1 MNTDGI
7 VRMRILGVAFF
18 GLALCLAVPAGA
30 QETLQAVAN
39 QAGAELEESLQQ
51 LSEVREEIGKEKIPL
66 SKKLSGLEDKVLAA
80 RREYDEAARELDNRS
95 LETANLKNEIKA
107 KSQEASYISNLL
119 DEYVRNFEARV
130 HIGELQRYK
139 AAVEGARGASASGDA
154 TTLSKLT
161 EQMKVLEGAVDRI
174 QKVAGGEVFGGTA
187 VAANGEVKKGTF
199 ALVGP
204 VAVFASEDGGATGLV
219 EQRLGSTEP
228 HVVDVGAGAF
238 VKPIRDLV
246 TSGQG
251 DMPMDPTLGSAFK
264 LAETKETLFEH
275 IAAGGPTMFP
285 ILGLAAC
292 ALVVALIKWLQMAR
306 IREVSPLQLERLFK
320 EVNDHG
326 VQAGAAYAK
335 RLGGYVG
342 DMLHSALSHIGEP
355 KELIEEVMFEKVLT
369 ARLKLQ
375 SLLPFI
381 ALCASAAPL
390 LGLLGTVTGMI
401 NTFKMITV
409 FGTGDAK
416 TLSGGISEALVT
428 TEYGL
433 IVAIPSL
440 LLHAFMSRK
449 ATGLIQNMEKVAI
462 AFLNRLPGAGDQKA
476 A

>member
-1 MNTDGI
+1 MKMKI
-7 VRMRILGVAFF
+7 FEVAVLGV
-18 GLALCLAVPAGA
+18 ALCLAPWARA
-30 QETLQAVAN
+30 QETLQGVAN
-39 QAGAELEESLQQ
+39 QAGAELEEALEQ
-51 LSEVREEIGKEKIPL
+51 LSAAREEIGKEKIPL
-66 SKKLSGLEDKVLAA
+66 SKKLSGLEDEVLAA
-80 RREYDEAARELDNRS
+80 RRQYDEAARELDNRS

-107 KSQEASYISNLL
+107 KSQESTYIANLL
-119 DEYVRNFEARV
+119 DEYIRNFESRV

-139 AAVEGARGASASGDA
+139 PVIEAARAASVSGDA
-154 TTLSKLT
+154 TTLSRLT
-161 EQMKVLEGAVDRI
+161 EQMKVLEGALDRV
-174 QKVAGGEVFGGTA
+174 KRVAGGEVFPGTA
-187 VAANGEVKKGTF
+187 VAPNGEVKKGTF

-219 EQRLGSTEP
+219 EQKLGSTEP
-228 HVVDVGAGAF
+228 NVVDVEAGAF

-251 DMPMDPTLGSAFK
+251 DMPMDPTMGSAFK
-264 LAETKETLFEH
+264 LAETKETIVEH
-275 IAAGGPTMFP
+275 IISGGPTMVP

-292 ALVVALIKWLQMAR
+292 ALVVALIKWVQMASV
-306 IREVSPLQLERLFK
+306 REVGSAQMEKLFK
-320 EVNDHG
+320 EVNERG
-326 VQAGAAYAK
+326 VQAGAAFAK
-335 RLGGYVG
+335 RIGGHVG
-342 DMLHSALSHIGEP
+342 DMLHAGLSHVGEP
-355 KELIEEVMFEKVLT
+355 KELIEEVMFEKVLA
-369 ARLKLQ
+369 ARLKVNNM
-375 SLLPFI
+375 LPFI

-440 LLHAFMSRK
+440 LMHAFMSRK
-449 ATGLIQNMEKVAI
+449 AAGLIQNMEKVAI
-462 AFLNRLPGAGDQKA
+462 SFLNRLPGAEDRKA